1 MTLVLLSAAG
11 FALGLSGLAAALRP
25 EAASLR
31 STLAA
36 LQRSPVAARPPGPRG
51 GLAVRLQ
58 QSAGDRIVAAV
69 ATRGGF
75 PEWLRRAAELADTGL
90 ADTCGRSALWAVGAV
105 VVGPLVWAAGAATGR
120 PPSLVVPLWLSLAGA
135 AVAALVPWLQLRGA
149 ATAAR
154 QAARAVVAVYLD
166 LVVLCL
172 AGGMGLEG
180 ALHQAAEVTEGPMA
194 DRIGAALDH
203 ARHTG
208 ATPWEALADLGERL
222 QVSELTEL
230 AAAVSLAG
238 IEGARIRSTL
248 AAKAAAIRRHQLAD
262 AETEANTVT
271 ERLFLPAVLLLL
283 GFLLFVG
290 YPAFARIVIGL

>member
-1 MTLVLLSAAG
+1 MTLVLLTAVG

-31 STLAA
+31 STLAS
-36 LQRSPVAARPPGPRG
+36 LQRPPIVARPPGSPA
-51 GLAVRLQ
+51 GLAARLQ
-58 QSAGDRIVAAV
+58 RSAGDRIVAAV

-75 PEWLRRAAELADTGL
+75 PESLRQAAELAEISLT
-90 ADTCGRSALWAVGAV
+90 DTCGRSALWAVGAV
-105 VVGPLVWAAGAATGR
+105 VVGPLVWAAGAFTGS
-120 PPSLVVPLWLSLAGA
+120 PPTLVVPLWLSLAGA
-135 AVAALVPWLQLRGA
+135 AVGALVPWLQLRAAA
-149 ATAAR
+149 ATAR

-208 ATPWEALADLGERL
+208 AAPWDALADLGERL

-248 AAKAAAIRRHQLAD
+248 AAKAAAIRRHQLAE
-262 AETEANTVT
+262 AETEASTVT

-283 GFLLFVG
+283 GFLVFVG